1 MADVSVALKIGGLA
15 CILAFF
21 ICGLVGVIIL
31 VIRKITS
38 KKDEGVEQ
46 T

>member
-1 MADVSVALKIGGLA
+1 MADVSVALKVAGLA
-15 CILAFF
+15 CILAFL

-38 KKDEGVEQ
+38 KREEGVEQ